1 MKDNQFN
8 LYGLLE
14 RLSTEQLDEM
24 LQTELQ
30 KETVDENAIR
40 VILRVLREREAEMPV
55 EVDEA
60 AEQAWAKYS
69 APSVSQYPAKKWGWA
84 WRAAT
89 VAVVLGAML
98 LIAPTT
104 ANAERIQDILTR
116 WTESVLEF
124 FDPSD
129 KDTNS
134 VEYEFKT
141 DKPGL
146 QQVYDAVVELGVTD
160 PVVPMW
166 IPEGFELEEIEEGK
180 TSQKDSIVAYFTNG
194 QDSLI
199 IEFDVYQDR
208 IARTYQKDEQNV
220 ETFEYA
226 GIEHKTIKNYEL
238 WTVIWSR
245 DFVECFIAIDCQE
258 DTLLKILR
266 SIYDGGV

>member
-141 DKPGL
+141 DNPGL

-166 IPEGFELEEIEEGK
+166 IPEGYELVEIKVGK
-180 TSQKDSIVAYFTNG
+180 TSKKNSVIVTFYDMQGYLLF
-194 QDSLI
+194 
-199 IEFDVYQDR
+199 EFDVYQDR
-208 IARTYQKDEQNV
+208 IARTYQKNGSNV
-220 ETFEYA
+220 KVYEYA
-226 GIEHKTIKNYEL
+226 GVVHTAIKNYDL
-238 WTVIWSR
+238 WTVIWPK
-245 DFVECFIAIDCQE
+245 DYVECFMTINCQE
-258 DTLLKILR
+258 DIMKRILQ
-266 SIYDGGV
+266 SIYYGGS